1 MTPVSVPRTLDA
13 KSRFLFWESDYV
25 LVAMG
30 GFVAGL
36 LVSGLGAAFVG
47 AVLFAWGW
55 KKARAGGGA
64 SQTLGHLGSINT
76 LAGAFMAAL
85 AAAITIFWMVELSMP
100 ISTSQAIV
108 GAIIGWNF
116 FAGKPTDITILTQ
129 IVSTWVICPILSG
142 IIAVFLYWLVRFII
156 RKSHMH
162 LLRQDSYTRIGL
174 IIAGAFGAYA
184 LGANNIAN
192 VMGVFVPSSPLK
204 TVDFGWGITLNG
216 TQVLF
221 LIGSIA
227 ISIGVATYSQKVMN
241 TVGNSIMKMSPL
253 MAWVVVV
260 AQSLVLFLFASQ
272 NLKHFLLSH
281 DLPSLPLVPVS
292 SSQAVIGAVM
302 GIGLARSGKSLHWDL
317 IGKISISWIT
327 TPIIAAGLC
336 YISLFFLQNVF
347 GQVVFLP

>member
-1 MTPVSVPRTLDA
+1 MDIT
-13 KSRFLFWESDYV
+13 FLFFLS
-25 LVAMG
+25 
-30 GFVAGL
+30 
-36 LVSGLGAAFVG
+36 SGLFLGWSLGANDASNIFGTAVGTKMVSFRTAAVISSIFIIIG
-47 AVLFAWGW
+47 AVY
-55 KKARAGGGA
+55 AGGGA

-317 IGKISISWIT
+317 IGKISIGWIT

>member
-1 MTPVSVPRTLDA
+1 MDIT
-13 KSRFLFWESDYV
+13 FLFFLS
-25 LVAMG
+25 
-30 GFVAGL
+30 
-36 LVSGLGAAFVG
+36 SGLFLGWSLGANDASNIFGTAVGTKMVSFRTAAVISSIFIIIG
-47 AVLFAWGW
+47 AVY
-55 KKARAGGGA
+55 AGGGA

-204 TVDFGWGITLNG
+204 TVDFGWGITLNE

>member
-1 MTPVSVPRTLDA
+1 MDIT
-13 KSRFLFWESDYV
+13 FLFFLS
-25 LVAMG
+25 
-30 GFVAGL
+30 
-36 LVSGLGAAFVG
+36 SGLFLGWSLGANDASNIFGTAVGTKMVSFRTAAVISSIFIIIG
-47 AVLFAWGW
+47 AVY
-55 KKARAGGGA
+55 AGGGA

>member
-1 MTPVSVPRTLDA
+1 MDIT
-13 KSRFLFWESDYV
+13 FLFFLS
-25 LVAMG
+25 
-30 GFVAGL
+30 
-36 LVSGLGAAFVG
+36 SGLFLGWSLGANDASNIFGTAVGTKMVSFRTAAVISSIFIIIG
-47 AVLFAWGW
+47 AVY
-55 KKARAGGGA
+55 AGSGT

-129 IVSTWVICPILSG
+129 IVGTWVICPILSG
-142 IIAVFLYWLVRFII
+142 IIAIFLYYLIRLII
-156 RKSHMH
+156 RKSHTH
-162 LLRQDSYTRIGL
+162 LLRQDTYTRIGL

-204 TVDFGWGITLNG
+204 DVNFGWGITLNG

-281 DLPSLPLVPVS
+281 NLPSLPLVPVS

-302 GIGLARSGKSLHWDL
+302 GIGLARGGKNLHWDL
-317 IGKISISWIT
+317 IGKIAIGWIA

>member
-1 MTPVSVPRTLDA
+1 MDIT
-13 KSRFLFWESDYV
+13 FLFFLS
-25 LVAMG
+25 
-30 GFVAGL
+30 
-36 LVSGLGAAFVG
+36 SGLFLGWSLGANDASNIFGTAVGTKMVSFRTAAVISSIFIIIG
-47 AVLFAWGW
+47 AVY
-55 KKARAGGGA
+55 AGGGA

-204 TVDFGWGITLNG
+204 TVDFGWGITLNE

-317 IGKISISWIT
+317 IGKISIGWIT